1 MIDGRQE
8 TLDNIDYVEELYARW
23 QKDPKGVDGSWRA
36 YFEETTVGPKPVV
49 EMPSGAAESGD
60 KRQPFQ
66 LLEQSRVDRLLWAY
80 RDVGYLYAR
89 LNPLGDYSPDHSYLP
104 YEDHQEYERL
114 TLEEFGIPAEDLDL
128 VFFAGRSMQPSTAPL
143 RTLIEA
149 FRTTYCSSIG
159 AEFLHIQNK
168 NIRRWL
174 INAMESTHNHPNI
187 TVEQRRT
194 ILDDLMR
201 TEELEHFL
209 DTFFLGQRR
218 FSLEGSEA
226 LVPALHFLVDSA
238 ARQGIE
244 DIVLGATHRG
254 RLSILTT
261 ILNMSAEELFSR
273 FDENFHPGMYGGA
286 GDVKYHIGYDT
297 VHVNDD
303 GSSVRISLA
312 SNPSHLESVDPVVQ
326 GIARA
331 RQDKKGDTD
340 RKRVIPVLIHGDAAI
355 SGQGVVAETFNLSR
369 LSGYS
374 SGGTIHIV
382 INNQIGF
389 TTPSRSARSTF
400 FPTDVAK
407 MLPIPIFHVN
417 GDNPESI
424 VYIVDLA
431 LRFRQTFGRDC
442 IIDVFCYRRH
452 GHNEGDEPAFTH
464 PRMYQLIGAHAS
476 IATLYGDICDQQ
488 GIMSKQDQQ
497 QVRQEH
503 HARLKASLDKARL
516 ENGNGTPRGPAAG
529 NPVPREESAVQ
540 TGVAEETLRAIAAG
554 LTTVP
559 AGFHINP
566 KLLQIVS
573 NKAQTLAEKNLV
585 DWSLA
590 ESLAFGSLLIA
601 GMPVRLSGQ
610 DSERGTFAQRHLT
623 WWDIESPTP
632 APYTPLNALRK
643 GQAPLRVFDSPLS
656 EFSVLGFEYGYSLV
670 DEATLTIWEAQFG
683 DFANGAQV
691 VIDNYLC
698 CAERKWQQNSG
709 LVLLL
714 PHGSEGQ
721 GPDHSNGHLERFLQ
735 LCAQDNMKVCN
746 ATTPAQY
753 FHLLRRQVLGGL
765 RKPLV
770 IMSPKSLLRH
780 PLVVSSLSDLA
791 KGNFEEV
798 LDDPGKTETAARVL
812 LCSGKIYYD
821 LLAHRDND
829 AQSDTAILR
838 LEQLYPFPSK
848 KIKDVLDRYRTKKEI
863 VWVQEEHKNYGAW
876 RNVCDRFTEHFPDVK
891 LLYRGRPESASA
903 ATGRLKNHREE
914 QQRVVE
920 SAFLKE

>member
-1 MIDGRQE
+1 
-8 TLDNIDYVEELYARW
+8 LDNIGYIEELYARW
-23 QKDPKGVDGSWRA
+23 QKDPEGVDGAWRA
-36 YFEETTVGPKPVV
+36 YFEETIAAPQSVV
-49 EMPSGAAESGD
+49 ETPAAGAVPGD
-60 KRQPFQ
+60 NLQPFQ

-104 YEDHQEYERL
+104 YKDHQEYERL
-114 TLEEFGIPAEDLDL
+114 TLEEFGIPADDLDR

-159 AEFLHIQNK
+159 VEFLHIQNK

-174 INAMESTHNHPNI
+174 VDAMESTRNHPDI
-187 TVEQRRT
+187 TAEQRRS
-194 ILDDLMR
+194 ILGDLIR

-244 DIVLGATHRG
+244 DIVIGATHRG

-297 VHVNDD
+297 VHANDD

-374 SGGTIHIV
+374 TGGTIHIV

-389 TTPSRSARSTF
+389 TTPSRSARSSF
-400 FPTDVAK
+400 FPTDIAK

-431 LRFRQTFGRDC
+431 LRFRQSFGRDC
-442 IIDVFCYRRH
+442 IIDMFCYRRH

-464 PRMYQLIGAHAS
+464 PHMYQLIGAHAS
-476 IATLYGDICDQQ
+476 IATLYGDSSDQQ
-488 GIMSKQDQQ
+488 GIMSKKDQQ
-497 QVRQEH
+497 QMRQEY

-516 ENGNGTPRGPAAG
+516 EDGNATAVTSTAVLPRAPGTDPAG
-529 NPVPREESAVQ
+529 MN
-540 TGVAEETLRAIAAG
+540 EETLRGIATG

-559 AGFHINP
+559 AGFHIHP

-573 NKAQTLAEKNLV
+573 NKVQMLAEKNLV

-601 GMPVRLSGQ
+601 GIPVRLSGQ

-632 APYTPLNALRK
+632 APYTPLNSLRK
-643 GQAPLRVFDSPLS
+643 GQAGLRLYDSPLS

-683 DFANGAQV
+683 DFANGGQV
-691 VIDNYLC
+691 IIDNYLC
-698 CAERKWQQNSG
+698 CAESKWQQKSG

-735 LCAQDNMKVCN
+735 LCAQENMTVCN

-780 PLVVSSLSDLA
+780 PLVVSYVSDLA
-791 KGNFEEV
+791 KGKFEEV
-798 LDDPGKTETAARVL
+798 LDDPWKTEDAARVL

-821 LLAHRDND
+821 LLAQREKL

-848 KIKDVLDRYRTKKEI
+848 KLKAVFDRYPMKKET

-876 RNVCDRFTEHFPDVK
+876 RYVCDRFSAYFPDVN
-891 LLYRGRPESASA
+891 LQYRGRPESASA
-903 ATGRLKNHREE
+903 ATGRLKDHREE

-920 SAFLKE
+920 SAFIKEQR